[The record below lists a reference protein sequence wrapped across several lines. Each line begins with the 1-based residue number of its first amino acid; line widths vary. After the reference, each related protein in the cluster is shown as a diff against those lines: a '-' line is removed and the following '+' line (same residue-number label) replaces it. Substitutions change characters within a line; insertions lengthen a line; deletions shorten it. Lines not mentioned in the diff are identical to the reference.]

1 MGIKSNYKLLPSST
15 KKLLNIGIIL
25 ALVVALPLF
34 VWSIINMTFDIRERA
49 QNQNVSI
56 NLVNQPFL
64 GFENS
69 PVTIVMYSDF
79 QCEFCKYFIDNTLS
93 TILSN
98 YPNEVKFVHKDFPL
112 AASHPL
118 AQKAALASECSYK
131 QNKFWEMHSMIFE
144 NQATLAEGSFSQ
156 FATTIGLNKTTFE
169 ACMTSQ
175 EALDEVNA
183 DYNEGLALGIVGT
196 PTFYVNNI
204 KIEGSQTFEVFRA
217 VINQELLPSP
227 TPTATISATVVSSP
241 TVTASST
248 ATTSPTMTAT
258 ATPTPYVEPEPNSC
272 GGTCG
277 SNYNCKA
284 NLYCY
289 QGFCRNP
296 ICSTDS
302 DCDCITITA
311 TPTATAKTTSASKG
325 SIVTS
330 VAKNKT
336 ATPKSSPKATP
347 NYTGG
352 MTLIE
357 KPEELKRENDKDET
371 TQPENM
377 FVNQY
382 AVYIVAGLGLIVLTT
397 IIYALKKK
405 RDNSIPHIVPPTNI

>member
-1 MGIKSNYKLLPSST
+1 
-15 KKLLNIGIIL
+15 
-25 ALVVALPLF
+25 
-34 VWSIINMTFDIRERA
+34 
-49 QNQNVSI
+49 
-56 NLVNQPFL
+56 
-64 GFENS
+64 
-69 PVTIVMYSDF
+69 
-79 QCEFCKYFIDNTLS
+79 
-93 TILSN
+93 
-98 YPNEVKFVHKDFPL
+98 
-112 AASHPL
+112 
-118 AQKAALASECSYK
+118 
-131 QNKFWEMHSMIFE
+131 
-144 NQATLAEGSFSQ
+144 
-156 FATTIGLNKTTFE
+156 
-169 ACMTSQ
+169 MTSQ

-183 DYNEGLALGIVGT
+183 DYNEGLSLGIVGT

-217 VINQELLPSP
+217 VINQELLPSL

-248 ATTSPTMTAT
+248 ATASPTMTAT